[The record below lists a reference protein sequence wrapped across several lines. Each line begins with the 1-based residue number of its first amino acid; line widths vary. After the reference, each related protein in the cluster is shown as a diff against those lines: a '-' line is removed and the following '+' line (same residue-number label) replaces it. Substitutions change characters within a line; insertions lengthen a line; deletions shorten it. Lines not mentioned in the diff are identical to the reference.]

1 MKKILVLVLTLV
13 LLTGCVAIQDVDL
26 DTIINETMGTKYTN
40 LYNHVG
46 RGYKYYL
53 PQTLKSKTT
62 DNLNEIIRSKK
73 CDYYLYVDLI
83 SYHNKV
89 EFDIKEN
96 NTYYYSKIIEKDGK
110 KGIINI
116 IANADEKYLV
126 KIQYNYAFLEVIT
139 DKEDLNKTVA
149 NAVIIVTSM
158 NYQDDVIE
166 KLLEEGS
173 LSSIEETI
181 NIFDSKDDVN
191 ALVVEDD
198 YQEEDE
204 ATKYDNVWIK

>member
-1 MKKILVLVLTLV
+1 MKRLLVLVLTLV
-13 LLTGCVAIQDVDL
+13 CLTGCVAIQDVDL
-26 DTIINETMGTKYTN
+26 DTIIKETMESKYNN

-89 EFDIKEN
+89 EFERNEN
-96 NTYYYSKIIEKDGK
+96 NTYYFSKRIEKDGK

-116 IANADEKYLV
+116 ISNADDKFLV
-126 KIQYNYAFLEVIT
+126 RVEFNYAFVEVIT

-149 NAVIIVTSM
+149 NAIIIVTSM

-173 LSSIEETI
+173 LSSIEETV
-181 NIFDSKDDVN
+181 NIFDTDKDVN

-198 YQEEDE
+198 YQDEDE
-204 ATKYDNVWIK
+204 ATKYDTVWIK